1 MVNNPFRLRCLGAR
15 AVLAALLLAGC
26 GGEQRP
32 ATSGEGAPVR
42 TEPAADT
49 AQDERPVIVAFG
61 DSLTSGQ
68 GVNRD
73 ETYPA
78 YLQREIDRRGLAF
91 RVVNEG
97 VSGDTTAKAL
107 SRVAGALAHGPA
119 WVILGLGANDG
130 LRGLPLDDMERN
142 LAQIVRL
149 FRDGGARVL
158 LAGMKL
164 PRNYGPAYVGDF
176 EAIYPR
182 LAEDLG
188 LPLIPFL
195 LQDVAMVRE
204 LNNRD
209 GIHPNSAG
217 NEIIARNVADAFE
230 GLVAATATRARD

>member
-1 MVNNPFRLRCLGAR
+1 M
-15 AVLAALLLAGC
+15 LAALLLAGC
-26 GGEQRP
+26 GGEERP
-32 ATSGEGAPVR
+32 APGGEGAPAR
-42 TEPAADT
+42 TQPAADT
-49 AQDERPVIVAFG
+49 AQDARAVVVAFG

-68 GVNRD
+68 GVDRH

-107 SRVAGALAHGPA
+107 SRVAGALAHEPA

-217 NEIIARNVADAFE
+217 NEIIARNVADSFE
-230 GLVAATATRARD
+230 GLVAATPASAPD

>member
-1 MVNNPFRLRCLGAR
+1 M
-15 AVLAALLLAGC
+15 LAALLLAGC
-26 GGEQRP
+26 GGQQRP
-32 ATSGEGAPVR
+32 ATSGEGPLAR
-42 TEPAADT
+42 AEPAADT
-49 AQDERPVIVAFG
+49 AEDTRPVIVAFG

-68 GVNRD
+68 GVDRD

-78 YLQREIDRRGLAF
+78 YLQREIDRRGLTF

-107 SRVAGALAHGPA
+107 SRVAGALAHEPA

-130 LRGLPLDDMERN
+130 LRGLPLADMERN
-142 LAQIVRL
+142 LVQIVRL
-149 FRDGGARVL
+149 FREGGARVL

-164 PRNYGPAYVGDF
+164 PRNYGPDYVGEF

-182 LAEDLG
+182 MAEDLG
-188 LPLIPFL
+188 LPLLPFL

-230 GLVAATATRARD
+230 GLVAATATRAPD